1 MYYPCEKL
9 KYMFAF
15 LTKFLTYG
23 IIGNTNGGWGMIEK
37 IIVDKD
43 IIFKLTKKKD
53 KHLIIQY
60 NKRNRRAW
68 FKTESMPK
76 RKPIA
81 LSRVIEL

>member
-1 MYYPCEKL
+1 MLTPVFLWCNL
-9 KYMFAF
+9 KFV
-15 LTKFLTYG
+15 LKYG
-23 IIGNTNGGWGMIEK
+23 IIVVPMGVGMIEK

-43 IIFKLTKKKD
+43 IIFKLTNRKD
-53 KHLIIQY
+53 KCLLIQY
-60 NKRNRRAW
+60 NTRNKRAW